1 MAHTE
6 AIEAIEV
13 NKTVLEKRNYEL
25 NFFKLVFAVFVFF
38 THTNIFIG
46 ENTRFQLPLMIGPIS
61 VHFFFIVSGML
72 MAKSILREKNSVSD
86 PGKRAITF
94 VLGKYKALAAQCW
107 TSVFMILSIYIY
119 IYTSTDRA
127 RKISLMLAKIFPEL
141 FLVSSS
147 GPDFR
152 LNITWYI
159 SSMLLCMLPLSYILY
174 KKRDFTL
181 YIFSP
186 LAALLLLGYIARSN
200 SYHFIDHSTMYGVV
214 MGGLIRGMCGLCF
227 GIVAYLICEKI
238 KKLNPNRK
246 LRIVFTILEI
256 GLWTIFFVVWFVL
269 GDPVALFSVLLIL
282 PIAIAISFS
291 ETSYISKIF
300 TQKWMRC
307 FNFLSLTIYLNHFG
321 PRILVNYMFPGQS
334 YKFCVGMMAIFTV
347 VACLI
352 NYAIVRL
359 LKLLWENKLKNIF
372 TKPDIL

>member
-1 MAHTE
+1 
-6 AIEAIEV
+6 
-13 NKTVLEKRNYEL
+13 
-25 NFFKLVFAVFVFF
+25 
-38 THTNIFIG
+38 
-46 ENTRFQLPLMIGPIS
+46 
-61 VHFFFIVSGML
+61 
-72 MAKSILREKNSVSD
+72 
-86 PGKRAITF
+86 
-94 VLGKYKALAAQCW
+94 
-107 TSVFMILSIYIY
+107 
-119 IYTSTDRA
+119 
-127 RKISLMLAKIFPEL
+127 
-141 FLVSSS
+141 
-147 GPDFR
+147 
-152 LNITWYI
+152 
-159 SSMLLCMLPLSYILY
+159 
-174 KKRDFTL
+174 
-181 YIFSP
+181 
-186 LAALLLLGYIARSN
+186 
-200 SYHFIDHSTMYGVV
+200 

-307 FNFLSLTIYLNHFG
+307 
-321 PRILVNYMFPGQS
+321 LVNYMFPGQS

>member
-1 MAHTE
+1 
-6 AIEAIEV
+6 
-13 NKTVLEKRNYEL
+13 
-25 NFFKLVFAVFVFF
+25 
-38 THTNIFIG
+38 
-46 ENTRFQLPLMIGPIS
+46 
-61 VHFFFIVSGML
+61 
-72 MAKSILREKNSVSD
+72 
-86 PGKRAITF
+86 
-94 VLGKYKALAAQCW
+94 
-107 TSVFMILSIYIY
+107 
-119 IYTSTDRA
+119 
-127 RKISLMLAKIFPEL
+127 MLAKIFPEL

-186 LAALLLLGYIARSN
+186 LAALLLSGYIARSN

-238 KKLNPNRK
+238 KKLNPNK
-246 LRIVFTILEI
+246 NLRIVFTILEI

-307 FNFLSLTIYLNHFG
+307 FNLLSLTIYLNHFG